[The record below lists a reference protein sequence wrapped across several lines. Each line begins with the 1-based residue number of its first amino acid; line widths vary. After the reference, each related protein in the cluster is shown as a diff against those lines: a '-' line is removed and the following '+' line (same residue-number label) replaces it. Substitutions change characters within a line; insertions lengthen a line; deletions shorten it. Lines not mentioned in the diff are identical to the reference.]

1 MYAAPA
7 GQRTRLF
14 TAFGVPVYASGG
26 ALLLLAILLLF
37 YGSGGPERMV
47 GALVIAVVA
56 FGSIIAHELGHAF
69 AIRKLG
75 YGNSTIVLGALGGV
89 CEWRARPNRWDSI
102 KISLAGPAVSL
113 ALAGLGFALTVLL
126 APVLQGSYMLRTLV
140 FSLAVLNLLWGVFN
154 LIPIF
159 PMDGGRALRTYLGTR
174 MPERRA
180 IRISLITS
188 GVCAALL
195 MLLGAAFGE
204 FFVLLLLGWMMLQ
217 NWREWTRHFS

>member
-7 GQRTRLF
+7 GKRTRLC
-14 TAFGVPVYASGG
+14 TAFGVPVFATPGTLF
-26 ALLLLAILLLF
+26 LLVILLLF
-37 YGSGGPERMV
+37 YGGGGPQQMV
-47 GALVIAVVA
+47 GALIIAVVA
-56 FGSIIAHELGHAF
+56 FGSIIAHELGHAY

-75 YGNSTIVLGALGGV
+75 YGTSTIVLGALGGV

-113 ALAGLGFALTVLL
+113 GLAAVGFGLLLALAPILQASYLLKMFVFAL
-126 APVLQGSYMLRTLV
+126 A
-140 FSLAVLNLLWGVFN
+140 ALNLLWGLFN

-180 IRISLITS
+180 IRLSLITS
-188 GVCAALL
+188 GACAALG
-195 MLLGAAFGE
+195 MLAGAAFGE
-204 FFVLLLLGWMMLQ
+204 IFVLILLGWMMLQ